1 MIVKLSIPAALSMGN
16 KLCPAPTELEAGWK
30 LQPLTNALK
39 TRKINFCTR
48 NRTVIAHSPCIVVI
62 LSTELSGFY
71 HKLKGF
77 RNNITKIN
85 VSAVFV
91 VEQAMY
97 CNVTS
102 RRLRAITVVGQ
113 KQWVLR
119 IMSVYVFE
127 ASVTQHAKR
136 TSPIVLSSVACLAL
150 QYCSTLSHKRHDFL
164 NRYYWT

>member
-71 HKLKGF
+71 HKLKVF
-77 RNNITKIN
+77 RNKITKIN

-102 RRLRAITVVGQ
+102 RRLGAITVVGQ
-113 KQWVLR
+113 KQ
-119 IMSVYVFE
+119 
-127 ASVTQHAKR
+127 
-136 TSPIVLSSVACLAL
+136 
-150 QYCSTLSHKRHDFL
+150 
-164 NRYYWT
+164 